1 MWDASR
7 IAQVFSNLIGNALQ
21 HGAQAEPVTVDLDCK
36 SDEIVAKI
44 KNKGAPIDRERM
56 QSIFEP
62 LVRFT
67 EEGWIGHSN
76 ETSRGIG
83 LYITREI
90 VQAHKGVI
98 HVDSSDREGTTF
110 TFRLPRYHS

>member
-1 MWDASR
+1 
-7 IAQVFSNLIGNALQ
+7 
-21 HGAQAEPVTVDLDCK
+21 LDCR

-44 KNKGAPIDRERM
+44 KNKGAPIDGERM

-76 ETSRGIG
+76 ENSLGIG

-98 HVDSSDREGTTF
+98 QANSSDGEGTTF
-110 TFRLPRYHS
+110 TFRLPRYHN